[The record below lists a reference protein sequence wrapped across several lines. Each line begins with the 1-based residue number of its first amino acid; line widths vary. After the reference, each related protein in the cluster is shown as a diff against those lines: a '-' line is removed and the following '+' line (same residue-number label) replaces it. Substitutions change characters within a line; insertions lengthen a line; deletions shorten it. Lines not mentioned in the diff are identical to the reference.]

1 MSVNNFGAVC
11 GKKKK
16 KKDAKAD
23 LQMETD
29 ATQWLPKPLFI
40 FRKSLTHLDHTSPL
54 SGNIELQQRHSTQH
68 RLSCLGGGLKRG

>member
-1 MSVNNFGAVC
+1 MCEHACRGIISGPCVE
-11 GKKKK
+11 KKHT
-16 KKDAKAD
+16 KAD

-40 FRKSLTHLDHTSPL
+40 FRKGLTHLDHTSLL

-68 RLSCLGGGLKRG
+68 RLSC